1 MDVKFERQDKTLTVF
16 LRGEIDHHAAGGL
29 REQIDGAVVSSGVSC
44 LILDFSEVSFMDSS
58 GIGLILGRYK
68 RMCARGGRLQVCGV
82 NARYLAMMKM
92 AGMEKLGIL
101 YTEES
106 ATNESDE

>member
-1 MDVKFERQDKTLTVF
+1 MELRFEKQEKTLTVF

-29 REQIDGAVVSSGVSC
+29 REQIDGAVTSGDIVH

-58 GIGLILGRYK
+58 GVGLLLGRYK
-68 RMCARGGRLQVCGV
+68 RMCARGGRLLARGLT
-82 NARYLAMMKM
+82 ARYLTMMKM

-101 YTEES
+101 QTEES
-106 ATNESDE
+106 NTNESNE